1 MATATTSHDV
11 RDSFEDK
18 VTQIRIMIE
27 SEFSDISKLLITR
40 KNKLLQELEEILNK
54 YKQENIKR
62 KEEISELEKG
72 LKLIQDNFQ
81 STSLKEL
88 QSELVISIQKKQKA
102 TESESKPKN
111 SISIEFDNKLL
122 DLMNVFGKISVDN
135 SNDSYLPVVQYTGKV
150 RPVVSVGTR
159 GNGRGEF
166 QSPWGVVVEH
176 KSDNIYVADQ
186 SNNRVQVFDEE
197 AKYLFEFGSDKMKQ
211 PLYIVIYKDRV
222 FVTQTQY
229 GGGCLLVYDLDGKFI
244 QQVGTPGS
252 AEGQFNHPCGIAI
265 HNTNG
270 DIYICDYSNNR
281 IQIFSNDYSYK
292 SQFGMSILKY
302 PTDIQLTKDSIFVL
316 SQQNPFLYTFNYNLT
331 QLHNTVCD
339 SICKHLKCPF
349 SFIIDGNDNFI
360 ISDNNNNNIVIF
372 NNTGHLLHTLTDSIS
387 RPRGVCLN
395 SNGGIIVVG
404 YNHRL
409 LIF

>member
-1 MATATTSHDV
+1 MATATTSQDV
-11 RDSFEDK
+11 RNSFEDE
-18 VTQIRIMIE
+18 VTQIRNMIE
-27 SEFSDISKLLITR
+27 SQFSDISKLLITR

-81 STSLKEL
+81 STTLKEY
-88 QSELVISIQKKQKA
+88 QSEFVISLQKKQKSI
-102 TESESKPKN
+102 ESESKLNN

-122 DLMNVFGKISVDN
+122 DLINVFGKISVDN

-150 RPVVSVGTR
+150 RPVVSVGTP

-166 QSPWGVVVEH
+166 QRPWGVVVEH
-176 KSDNIYVADQ
+176 KSENIYVTDQ
-186 SNNRVQVFDEE
+186 YNNRVQVFDRET
-197 AKYLFEFGSDKMKQ
+197 KYLFEFGSDRMKY
-211 PLYIVIYKDRV
+211 PLCIAIYKDRV
-222 FVTQTQY
+222 FVTQN
-229 GGGCLLVYDLDGKFI
+229 GGDCSLVYEFNGKFI

-252 AEGQFNHPCGIAI
+252 AEGQFNQLYGIAI

-316 SQQNPFLYTFNYNLT
+316 SHQNPFLYTFNYNLT

-339 SICKHLKCPF
+339 SICKHLKYPL

-360 ISDNNNNNIVIF
+360 ISDYKNNNIVIF

-387 RPRGVCLN
+387 QPIGVCLN

-404 YNHRL
+404 YNNRL

>member
-1 MATATTSHDV
+1 MATATTSQDV

-72 LKLIQDNFQ
+72 LKFIQDNFQ
-81 STSLKEL
+81 STSLKEFE
-88 QSELVISIQKKQKA
+88 SEIVISFQTKQR
-102 TESESKPKN
+102 TIESESKPKN
-111 SISIEFDNKLL
+111 SISIEFDNRLL

-159 GNGRGEF
+159 GNSRGEF
-166 QSPWGVVVEH
+166 LNPWGVVVEH
-176 KSDNIYVADQ
+176 KSENIYVADQ
-186 SNNRVQVFDEE
+186 SNNRVQVFDKEV
-197 AKYLFEFGSDKMKQ
+197 KYLFEFGSDKMKS

-222 FVTQTQY
+222 FVTQNT
-229 GGGCLLVYDLDGKFI
+229 GGCLLVYDLNGKFI
-244 QQVGTPGS
+244 QQVGTSGS
-252 AEGQFNHPCGIAI
+252 AEGQLKHPHGIAI

-270 DIYICDYSNNR
+270 DIYICDLSNNR

-292 SQFGMSILKY
+292 SQFGMSILKS

-316 SQQNPFLYTFNYNLT
+316 SLQNPFLYTFNYNLT

-339 SICKHLKCPF
+339 SICKHLKYPF

-387 RPRGVCLN
+387 QPKGVCLN

-404 YNHRL
+404 SNNRL

>member
-1 MATATTSHDV
+1 MATATTSQDV

-62 KEEISELEKG
+62 KEEISELKKG
-72 LKLIQDNFQ
+72 LKFIQDNFQ
-81 STSLKEL
+81 STSLKEF
-88 QSELVISIQKKQKA
+88 QSEIVISFQTKQK
-102 TESESKPKN
+102 TIESKSKPKN
-111 SISIEFDNKLL
+111 SISIEFDNRLL

-150 RPVVSVGTR
+150 RPVVSVGTP

-166 QSPWGVVVEH
+166 KNPYGVVVEH

-186 SNNRVQVFDEE
+186 YNNRVQVFDKE

-222 FVTQTQY
+222 FVTQH

-252 AEGQFNHPCGIAI
+252 AEGQFNHPRGIAI

-292 SQFGMSILKY
+292 SQFGMSILKH
-302 PTDIQLTKDSIFVL
+302 PTDIQLTKYSIFVL
-316 SQQNPFLYTFNYNLT
+316 SHQNPFLYTFNYNLT

-387 RPRGVCLN
+387 QPRGVCLN
-395 SNGGIIVVG
+395 SNGGIIFAG
-404 YNHRL
+404 CNNRL

>member
-1 MATATTSHDV
+1 MATATTSQDV
-11 RDSFEDK
+11 RDSFEDE
-18 VTQIRIMIE
+18 VTQIRNMIE
-27 SEFSDISKLLITR
+27 SQFSDISKLLITR

-72 LKLIQDNFQ
+72 LKLFQDNFK
-81 STSLKEL
+81 STTLKEL
-88 QSELVISIQKKQKA
+88 QSEIVISIQKKQKSI
-102 TESESKPKN
+102 ESESKLNN
-111 SISIEFDNKLL
+111 SISIEFDNRLL

-150 RPVVSVGTR
+150 RPVVSVGTQ

-166 QSPWGVVVEH
+166 RYPWGVVVEH
-176 KSDNIYVADQ
+176 KSENIYVTEEG
-186 SNNRVQVFDEE
+186 NNRVQVFNEE
-197 AKYLFEFGSDKMKQ
+197 AKYLFEFGSDKMKH
-211 PLYIVIYKDRV
+211 PLCIVIYKDRV
-222 FVTQTQY
+222 FVTQY
-229 GGGCLLVYDLDGKFI
+229 GNGCLLVYDLNGKFI

-252 AEGQFNHPCGIAI
+252 AEGQLKHPRGIAI

-270 DIYICDYSNNR
+270 DIYICDFSNNR

-292 SQFGMSILKY
+292 SQFGMSILKS

-316 SQQNPFLYTFNYNLT
+316 SDQNPFLYTFNYNLT

-339 SICKHLKCPF
+339 SICKHLRSPC

-360 ISDNNNNNIVIF
+360 ISDSSNNNIVIF

-387 RPRGVCLN
+387 HPRGVCLN

-404 YNHRL
+404 HNHRL

>member
-1 MATATTSHDV
+1 MATATTSQDV
-11 RDSFEDK
+11 RNSFEDE
-18 VTQIRIMIE
+18 VTQIRNMIE
-27 SEFSDISKLLITR
+27 SQFSDISKLLITR

-81 STSLKEL
+81 STTLKEF
-88 QSELVISIQKKQKA
+88 QSEIVISLQKKQKSI
-102 TESESKPKN
+102 ESESKLNN
-111 SISIEFDNKLL
+111 SISIEFDNRLL
-122 DLMNVFGKISVDN
+122 DLVNVFGKISVDN

-150 RPVVSVGTR
+150 RPVVSVGTQ

-166 QSPWGVVVEH
+166 QRPWGVVVEH
-176 KSDNIYVADQ
+176 KSENIYVTEQ
-186 SNNRVQVFDEE
+186 SNNKVQVFDNE

-211 PLYIVIYKDRV
+211 PLCIVIYKDRV
-222 FVTQTQY
+222 FVTQY
-229 GGGCLLVYDLDGKFI
+229 GGGCLLVYELNGEFI

-252 AEGQFNHPCGIAI
+252 GEGKLNQPRGIAI

-292 SQFGMSILKY
+292 SQFGISILKS

-316 SQQNPFLYTFNYNLT
+316 SDKNPFLYTFNYNLT
-331 QLHNTVCD
+331 QLHNTVSD
-339 SICKHLKCPF
+339 SICKHLNYPL

-360 ISDNNNNNIVIF
+360 ISDYNNNNIVIF

-387 RPRGVCLN
+387 QPTGVCLN
-395 SNGGIIVVG
+395 SNGGIIAVG
-404 YNHRL
+404 LNNRL
-409 LIF
+409 LLF

>member
-1 MATATTSHDV
+1 MATATTSQDV

-27 SEFSDISKLLITR
+27 SQFSDISKLLITR

-62 KEEISELEKG
+62 KEEISELREG
-72 LKLIQDNFQ
+72 LKLIQEKFTY
-81 STSLKEL
+81 TSLKEY
-88 QSELVISIQKKQKA
+88 QSEFVISLQKKQK
-102 TESESKPKN
+102 TIESESKLNN
-111 SISIEFDNKLL
+111 SISIEFDNRLL

-150 RPVVSVGTR
+150 RPVVSVGTQ

-186 SNNRVQVFDEE
+186 YNHRVQGFDKE
-197 AKYLFEFGSDKMKQ
+197 AEYLFEFGSDKMKQ

-222 FVTQTQY
+222 FVTQH
-229 GGGCLLVYDLDGKFI
+229 GGGCLLVYDLNGKFI

-252 AEGQFNHPCGIAI
+252 AEGQFNHPRGIAI
-265 HNTNG
+265 LNTNE

-292 SQFGMSILKY
+292 SQFGISILKY

-316 SQQNPFLYTFNYNLT
+316 SHQNPFLYTFNYNLT

-360 ISDNNNNNIVIF
+360 ISDYNNNNIVIF

-387 RPRGVCLN
+387 QPRGVCLN
-395 SNGGIIVVG
+395 SNGGIIFAG
-404 YNHRL
+404 CNNRL

>member
-1 MATATTSHDV
+1 MATATTSQDV
-11 RDSFEDK
+11 RDSFEDE
-18 VTQIRIMIE
+18 VTQIRNMIE
-27 SEFSDISKLLITR
+27 SQFSDISKLLITR

-62 KEEISELEKG
+62 KEEISKLEKG
-72 LKLIQDNFQ
+72 LKLIQDNFK
-81 STSLKEL
+81 STSLKEF
-88 QSELVISIQKKQKA
+88 QSEIFLSFQTKQKSI
-102 TESESKPKN
+102 ESESKLNN
-111 SISIEFDNKLL
+111 SISIEFDNRLL
-122 DLMNVFGKISVDN
+122 DLINVFGKISVDN

-176 KSDNIYVADQ
+176 KSENIYVAEL
-186 SNNRVQVFDEE
+186 SNNRVQVFDRQ

-211 PLYIVIYKDRV
+211 PLCIVIYKDRV
-222 FVTQTQY
+222 FVTQY
-229 GGGCLLVYDLDGKFI
+229 GGGCLLVYKLNGEFI
-244 QQVGTPGS
+244 QQVGTPGN
-252 AEGQFNHPCGIAI
+252 AEGQLNNPYGIAI

-270 DIYICDYSNNR
+270 DIYICDFSNNR

-292 SQFGMSILKY
+292 SQFGLSILKS

-316 SQQNPFLYTFNYNLT
+316 SLQNPFLYSFNYNLT

-339 SICKHLKCPF
+339 SICEHLRSPC

-360 ISDNNNNNIVIF
+360 ISDYSNNNIVIF

-387 RPRGVCLN
+387 QPKGVCLN
-395 SNGGIIVVG
+395 SNGGIIVVA
-404 YNHRL
+404 YNDRL

>member
-1 MATATTSHDV
+1 MATATTSQDV
-11 RDSFEDK
+11 RDSFEDE
-18 VTQIRIMIE
+18 VTQIRNMIE
-27 SEFSDISKLLITR
+27 SQFSDISKLLITR

-62 KEEISELEKG
+62 KEEISELEKEF
-72 LKLIQDNFQ
+72 KLIQDNIKSTTLKEFQ
-81 STSLKEL
+81 SEI
-88 QSELVISIQKKQKA
+88 VISLQKKQKSI
-102 TESESKPKN
+102 ESESKLNN
-111 SISIEFDNKLL
+111 SISIEFDNRLL
-122 DLMNVFGKISVDN
+122 DLINVFGKISVDN

-150 RPVVSVGTR
+150 RPVVSVGTQ

-166 QSPWGVVVEH
+166 SNPFGVVVEH
-176 KSDNIYVADQ
+176 KSENIYVVDQ
-186 SNNRVQVFDEE
+186 YNSRVQVFDRET
-197 AKYLFEFGSDKMKQ
+197 KYLFEFGSDRMKQ
-211 PLYIVIYKDRV
+211 PLGIVIYKERV
-222 FVTQTQY
+222 FVTQN
-229 GGGCLLVYDLDGKFI
+229 GGGCLLMYDLNGKFI
-244 QQVGTPGS
+244 KQVGTLGS
-252 AEGQFNHPCGIAI
+252 AEGQFKQPRGIAI
-265 HNTNG
+265 HTTNG

-316 SQQNPFLYTFNYNLT
+316 SHQNPFLYTFNYNLT

-339 SICKHLKCPF
+339 SICKHLNYPF

-360 ISDNNNNNIVIF
+360 ISDYRNNNIVIF

-387 RPRGVCLN
+387 LPIGVCLN

-404 YNHRL
+404 YNNRL

>member
-1 MATATTSHDV
+1 MATATTSQDV
-11 RDSFEDK
+11 RDSFEDE
-18 VTQIRIMIE
+18 VTQIRNMIE
-27 SEFSDISKLLITR
+27 SQFFDISKLLITR

-81 STSLKEL
+81 STTLKEY
-88 QSELVISIQKKQKA
+88 QSEFVISLQKKQKSI
-102 TESESKPKN
+102 ESESKLNN
-111 SISIEFDNKLL
+111 SISIEFDNRLL
-122 DLMNVFGKISVDN
+122 DLINVFGKISVDN

-150 RPVVSVGTR
+150 RPVVSVGTP

-166 QSPWGVVVEH
+166 KSPWRVVVEH
-176 KSDNIYVADQ
+176 KSENIYVVDH
-186 SNNRVQVFDEE
+186 SNNRVQVFDREV
-197 AKYLFEFGSDKMKQ
+197 KYLFEFGSDKMRT
-211 PLYIVIYKDRV
+211 PLYIAIYKERV
-222 FVTQTQY
+222 FVTQN
-229 GGGCLLVYDLDGKFI
+229 GGGCLLVYGFNGEFI
-244 QQVGTPGS
+244 QQVGTPGN
-252 AEGQFNHPCGIAI
+252 AEGQFNQPRGIAI

-270 DIYICDYSNNR
+270 DIYICDNNR

-316 SQQNPFLYTFNYNLT
+316 SHLNPFLYTFNYNLT

-339 SICKHLKCPF
+339 SICKHLNNPL

-360 ISDNNNNNIVIF
+360 ISNYNNNNIVIF

-387 RPRGVCLN
+387 HPTGVCLN

-404 YNHRL
+404 YNNRL

>member
-1 MATATTSHDV
+1 MATATTSQDV
-11 RDSFEDK
+11 RDSFEDE
-18 VTQIRIMIE
+18 VTQIRNMIE
-27 SEFSDISKLLITR
+27 SQFSDISKLLITR

-81 STSLKEL
+81 TTTLKEF
-88 QSELVISIQKKQKA
+88 QSEIVISIQKKQKSID
-102 TESESKPKN
+102 SESKLNN
-111 SISIEFDNKLL
+111 SISIEFDNRLL
-122 DLMNVFGKISVDN
+122 NLINVFGKIIVDN

-150 RPVVSVGTR
+150 RPVVSVGTQ

-166 QSPWGVVVEH
+166 KHPWGVVVEH
-176 KSDNIYVADQ
+176 KSENIYVTEER
-186 SNNRVQVFDEE
+186 NNRVQVFNKE
-197 AKYLFEFGSDKMKQ
+197 AKYLFEFGNDKIKQ

-222 FVTQTQY
+222 FVTQN
-229 GGGCLLVYDLDGKFI
+229 GDGCLLVYNLNGEFI

-252 AEGQFNHPCGIAI
+252 AEGQFNNPRGIAI

-270 DIYICDYSNNR
+270 DIYICDCSNNR

-302 PTDIQLTKDSIFVL
+302 PTDIQLTKDSIFLL
-316 SQQNPFLYTFNYNLT
+316 SLQNPFLYTFNYNLT

-339 SICKHLKCPF
+339 SICKHLNNPY
-349 SFIIDGNDNFI
+349 SFFIDGNDNFI
-360 ISDNNNNNIVIF
+360 ISNYRNNNIVIF

-387 RPRGVCLN
+387 QPTGVCLN

-404 YNHRL
+404 YNNRL

>member
-1 MATATTSHDV
+1 MATATTSQDV
-11 RDSFEDK
+11 RDSSEDE
-18 VTQIRIMIE
+18 VTQIRNMIE
-27 SEFSDISKLLITR
+27 SQFSDISKLLITR

-81 STSLKEL
+81 SITLKEY
-88 QSELVISIQKKQKA
+88 QSEFVISLQKKQK
-102 TESESKPKN
+102 TIESESKLNN
-111 SISIEFDNKLL
+111 SISIEFDNRLL

-135 SNDSYLPVVQYTGKV
+135 SNDSYLPVVQYTDKW
-150 RPVVSVGTR
+150 RPVVSVGTQ

-166 QSPWGVVVEH
+166 QRPFGVVVEH
-176 KSDNIYVADQ
+176 KSENIYVAEER
-186 SNNRVQVFDEE
+186 NNRVQVFNKE

-211 PLYIVIYKDRV
+211 PIGIVIYKDKV
-222 FVTQTQY
+222 FVTQN
-229 GGGCLLVYDLDGKFI
+229 GGGCLLVYGLNGKFI

-252 AEGQFNHPCGIAI
+252 AEGQFNHPRGIAI

-292 SQFGMSILKY
+292 SQFGMSIHEC

-316 SQQNPFLYTFNYNLT
+316 SHQNPFLYTFNYNLS
-331 QLHNTVCD
+331 QLHNTVCM
-339 SICKHLKCPF
+339 
-349 SFIIDGNDNFI
+349 
-360 ISDNNNNNIVIF
+360 
-372 NNTGHLLHTLTDSIS
+372 
-387 RPRGVCLN
+387 
-395 SNGGIIVVG
+395 
-404 YNHRL
+404 
-409 LIF
+409 

>member
-1 MATATTSHDV
+1 MATATTSQDV

-27 SEFSDISKLLITR
+27 SQFSDISKLLITR

-111 SISIEFDNKLL
+111 SISIEFDNRLL

-150 RPVVSVGTR
+150 RPVVSVGTQ

-166 QSPWGVVVEH
+166 LNPWGVVVEH

-186 SNNRVQVFDEE
+186 ANNRVQVFDKE

-222 FVTQTQY
+222 FVTQH

-252 AEGQFNHPCGIAI
+252 AEGQFNHPYGIAI

-292 SQFGMSILKY
+292 SQFGMSILRY
-302 PTDIQLTKDSIFVL
+302 PTDIQLTKYSIFVL
-316 SQQNPFLYTFNYNLT
+316 SHQNPFLYTFNYNLT

-339 SICKHLKCPF
+339 SICKHLKSPS

-360 ISDNNNNNIVIF
+360 ISDYNNNNIVIF

-387 RPRGVCLN
+387 LPTGVCLN

-404 YNHRL
+404 HNHRL

>member
-1 MATATTSHDV
+1 MATATTSQDV

-27 SEFSDISKLLITR
+27 SRFSDISKLLITR
-40 KNKLLQELEEILNK
+40 KNTLLQELEEILNK

-62 KEEISELEKG
+62 REEISELREG
-72 LKLIQDNFQ
+72 MKLIQEKFTY
-81 STSLKEL
+81 TSLKEY
-88 QSELVISIQKKQKA
+88 QSEIIISLQKKQK
-102 TESESKPKN
+102 TIESESKPKN
-111 SISIEFDNKLL
+111 SISIEFDNRLL

-150 RPVVSVGTR
+150 RPVVSVGIP

-166 QSPWGVVVEH
+166 QSPYGVVVER
-176 KSDNIYVADQ
+176 KSENIYVAEQ
-186 SNNRVQVFDEE
+186 YNNRVQVFDKE
-197 AKYLFEFGSDKMKQ
+197 AKYLFEFGSEKMQ
-211 PLYIVIYKDRV
+211 SPLYIVIYKDRV
-222 FVTQTQY
+222 FVTQNR
-229 GGGCLLVYDLDGKFI
+229 GGCLLVYDLDGKFI

-252 AEGQFNHPCGIAI
+252 AEGQLSNPRGIAI

-316 SQQNPFLYTFNYNLT
+316 SYQNPFLYTFNYNLT

-387 RPRGVCLN
+387 LPKGVCLN

>member
-1 MATATTSHDV
+1 MATATTSQDV
-11 RDSFEDK
+11 RDSFEDE
-18 VTQIRIMIE
+18 VTQIRNMIE
-27 SEFSDISKLLITR
+27 SQFSDISKLLITR

-62 KEEISELEKG
+62 KEEFSELEKG

-81 STSLKEL
+81 TTTLKEL
-88 QSELVISIQKKQKA
+88 QSEFVISIQKKQKSID
-102 TESESKPKN
+102 SESKLNN
-111 SISIEFDNKLL
+111 SISIEFDNRLL
-122 DLMNVFGKISVDN
+122 DLINVFGKISVDN

-150 RPVVSVGTR
+150 RPVVSVGTQ
-159 GNGRGEF
+159 GNGRREF
-166 QSPWGVVVEH
+166 KSPWGVVVEH
-176 KSDNIYVADQ
+176 KSENIYVTEQ
-186 SNNRVQVFDEE
+186 SNNRVQVFDRET
-197 AKYLFEFGSDKMKQ
+197 KYLFEFGNDKMKY

-222 FVTQTQY
+222 FVTQN
-229 GGGCLLVYDLDGKFI
+229 GDDCLLVYELSGEFI

-252 AEGQFNHPCGIAI
+252 AEGQFNNPYGIAI

-270 DIYICDYSNNR
+270 DIYICDCSNNR
-281 IQIFSNDYSYK
+281 IQIFSNDYSYR

-316 SQQNPFLYTFNYNLT
+316 SYQNPFLYSFNYNLT
-331 QLHNTVCD
+331 QLYNTVCG
-339 SICKHLKCPF
+339 SICKHLKCPY

-360 ISDNNNNNIVIF
+360 ISNYSNNNIVIF

-387 RPRGVCLN
+387 QPTGVCLN

-404 YNHRL
+404 YNNRL

>member
-1 MATATTSHDV
+1 MASATTSQDV
-11 RDSFEDK
+11 RYSFEDE
-18 VTQIRIMIE
+18 VTQIKLQIEAQFLQLTEYLKNRKEKLLKDLEEVQNSYKLENDKHKQITSEIERGLKSAKEIFQSSAMKDIQSAFIKSLEERQKEIE
-27 SEFSDISKLLITR
+27 SE
-40 KNKLLQELEEILNK
+40 
-54 YKQENIKR
+54 
-62 KEEISELEKG
+62 
-72 LKLIQDNFQ
+72 
-81 STSLKEL
+81 LKE
-88 QSELVISIQKKQKA
+88 KH
-102 TESESKPKN
+102 
-111 SISIEFDNKLL
+111 ISIEFDNRLL
-122 DLMNVFGKISVDN
+122 DLINVFGKISVDN

-150 RPVVSVGTR
+150 RPVVSVVTR

-166 QSPWGVVVEH
+166 QNPWGVVVEH
-176 KSDNIYVADQ
+176 KSENIYVTEE
-186 SNNRVQVFDEE
+186 SNNRVQVFDRE
-197 AKYLFEFGSDKMKQ
+197 AKYLFEFGSDKMKY

-222 FVTQTQY
+222 FVTQN
-229 GGGCLLVYDLDGKFI
+229 GGGCLLVYDFNGKFI

-252 AEGQFNHPCGIAI
+252 AEGQFNNPYGITI

-316 SQQNPFLYTFNYNLT
+316 SHQNPFLYTFNYNLT

-339 SICKHLKCPF
+339 SICKHLSNPF
-349 SFIIDGNDNFI
+349 SFIIDGNNNFI
-360 ISDNNNNNIVIF
+360 ISDSSNNNIVIF

-387 RPRGVCLN
+387 HPRGVCLN

>member
-1 MATATTSHDV
+1 MK
-11 RDSFEDK
+11 F
-18 VTQIRIMIE
+18 
-27 SEFSDISKLLITR
+27 
-40 KNKLLQELEEILNK
+40 
-54 YKQENIKR
+54 
-62 KEEISELEKG
+62 
-72 LKLIQDNFQ
+72 IQDNFQ

-88 QSELVISIQKKQKA
+88 QSEFVISIQKKQKA
-102 TESESKPKN
+102 TESESKLNN
-111 SISIEFDNKLL
+111 SISIEFDNRLL

-166 QSPWGVVVEH
+166 LNPWGVVVEH

-186 SNNRVQVFDEE
+186 SNHRVQVFDRE
-197 AKYLFEFGSDKMKQ
+197 AKYLFEFGSGKMQ
-211 PLYIVIYKDRV
+211 SPLCIVIYKDRV
-222 FVTQTQY
+222 FVTQN
-229 GGGCLLVYDLDGKFI
+229 GGGCLLVYNLNGKFI

-252 AEGQFNHPCGIAI
+252 AEGQFNHPRGIAI
-265 HNTNG
+265 HDTNE
-270 DIYICDYSNNR
+270 DIYICDLSNNR

-316 SQQNPFLYTFNYNLT
+316 SHRNPFLYTFNYNLT

-339 SICKHLKCPF
+339 SICKHLKYPF
-349 SFIIDGNDNFI
+349 SFIIDGNYNFI
-360 ISDNNNNNIVIF
+360 ISDNNNNIVIF
-372 NNTGHLLHTLTDSIS
+372 NDTGHLLHTLTDSIS
-387 RPRGVCLN
+387 LPRGVCLN